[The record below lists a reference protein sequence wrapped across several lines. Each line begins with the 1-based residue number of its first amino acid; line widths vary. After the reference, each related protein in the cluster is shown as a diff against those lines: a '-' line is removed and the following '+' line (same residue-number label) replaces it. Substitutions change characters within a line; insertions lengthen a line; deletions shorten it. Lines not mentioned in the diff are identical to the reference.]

1 VATAQKVIGEQIVLQ
16 LDIPTVPSTL
26 IGVPSAITR
35 VVSIAPSTGV
45 MPNSRATITA

>member
-26 IGVPSAITR
+26 IGVPSAI
-35 VVSIAPSTGV
+35 APSTGV